1 MSRLFQIL
9 ILVAF
14 AFGAQRTQAFSL
26 GGPLAG
32 EPGGEDW
39 QTIRL
44 GYSVADTGLNGAIM
58 SPKNLSHE
66 YRRNVPVLR
75 YAFDSTFINYF
86 GTNGIAAVEAAFT
99 VMNSLPNVGSLSRT
113 LAEYPLDDPLTGAT
127 TTFRDSRQMNYTAEA
142 LNLLDLKSQTLGF
155 LVEQLGLVSPER
167 FTWTLRSRE
176 ITGDNPPITNYSTI
190 MRNFDPVTLQPSA
203 YVNGNRYTYEILEFA
218 NPDSTH
224 AWEFPADP
232 ESALYAFSSVANIF
246 GADGEGP
253 IFGVFYTYLT
263 RDDIGGL
270 RYIYHPDNLNYESFE
285 PGTQML
291 ASDPSALT
299 LISNIDLASFSSFTR
314 TNPPAAVQAAFPD
327 LIILSNLTT
336 VSIEPQVQ
344 VVGITTTNERPPWGD
359 PFTTFF
365 RLVPILQTNPVLVY
379 NYAFANVITNYSS
392 PTTLIRTELS
402 GFETEP
408 WSTPDSPVYRTN
420 IIDEFVDLPSGA
432 IIIVPPNIARFEFV
446 PGQAYTNIIGTTN
459 IILATNVVDNGL
471 LRPLV
476 ATEITFFTNV
486 VYGVFPFALLDPPTS
501 VLRGG
506 LGKITFERLTNAI
519 ITGTNFVHTNSYTV
533 AFMTNRFGV
542 ITTVTNEFRSVNTLP
557 DFIFRAADLGVLAPI
572 GQPVLIERSISLV
585 SNAAINSTD
594 PTGVGGPGNIFG
606 PTVLT
611 FGNTGPVLFNQRP
624 GVATEASARLRG
636 EGFVWGSFDGSTNPP
651 IVFPRDITLEDVS
664 LLINGGVI
672 P

>member
-9 ILVAF
+9 ILVAL
-14 AFGAQRTQAFSL
+14 ALGARSAQAFSL
-26 GGPLAG
+26 GGPLSG
-32 EPGGEDW
+32 DPGGEDW
-39 QTIRL
+39 QTVRL
-44 GYSVADTGLNGAIM
+44 GYSDSTTTLNGAIM

-75 YAFDSTFINYF
+75 YAFDLTFINYF
-86 GTNGIAAVEAAFT
+86 GTNGIAAVEAAFAI
-99 VMNSLPNVGSLSRT
+99 MNSLPNVGTLSRN
-113 LAEYPLDDPLTGAT
+113 LNEYPLDDPLTGAT
-127 TTFRDSRQMNYTAEA
+127 TTFRDSRQINYTAEA

-176 ITGDNPPITNYSTI
+176 LSGDLPVTNYSTI

-203 YVNGNRYTYEILEFA
+203 YVNGNRYTYEILEFT

-232 ESALYAFSSVANIF
+232 ESALYAYSSVANMF

-253 IFGVFYTYLT
+253 IFGIFYTYLT

-270 RYIYHPDNLNYESFE
+270 RYIYHPENLNYESFE
-285 PGTQML
+285 PGTQMI

-299 LISNIDLASFSSFTR
+299 LLTNIDLAEFSSFTR
-314 TNPPAAVQAAFPD
+314 FNPPAVVQAAFPD
-327 LIILSNLTT
+327 LVILSNLTT
-336 VSIEPQVQ
+336 VSIEPEIQ
-344 VVGITTTNERPPWGD
+344 VVGITVTNERPPWGD

-365 RLVPILQTNPVLVY
+365 SIVPILQTNPVLVY
-379 NYAFANVITNYSS
+379 NYTFANVITNYSS
-392 PTTLIRTELS
+392 PTTLIRTELI

-408 WSTPDSPVYRTN
+408 WSTPDAPVYRTN
-420 IIDEFVDLPSGA
+420 IIDEFIDLPSGA
-432 IIIVPPNIARFEFV
+432 IIIVPPNIARFDFI
-446 PGQAYTNIIGTTN
+446 PGQTYTNIIATTN
-459 IILATNVVDNGL
+459 LVLSTNVVDNGF

-476 ATEITFFTNV
+476 ATEITYFTNV
-486 VYGVFPFALLDPPTS
+486 TYGVFPYALQDPPAS

-519 ITGTNFVHTNSYTV
+519 ITGTNFVHTNSYSV

-542 ITTVTNEFRSVNTLP
+542 ITTVTNEFRVLNTQP
-557 DFIFRAADLGVLAPI
+557 DILFRAADLGVLAPI
-572 GQPVLIERSISLV
+572 GQPILIERSISLV
-585 SNAAINSTD
+585 SNAALNSVD
-594 PTGVGGPGNIFG
+594 PAGVGGPGNIFG
-606 PTVLT
+606 PTVVS
-611 FGNTGPVLFNQRP
+611 FSNTGPVLFNQNP
-624 GVATEASARLRG
+624 GLANEAQARGFG